1 MFIKGKKNIQFIKL
15 FLFCSFIVCW
25 FSISSSYEDL
35 LIFKGDIELNF
46 FNVLNFLRHISVY
59 ICLFFLFVIIA
70 FYKNG
75 NFFKKYIIFHFFIAY
90 FISQLIGLFLTDNL
104 PGNISFVISS
114 LTTILTVILIDSFF
128 LPKEKKFFLFIS
140 FIILNFVFFL
150 TFVPLFIEF
159 INGGNIFYGVQ
170 FQSSIFLDKAIPRSS
185 GLARTALIILILI
198 QIFEVDYLKKNYNII
213 TFIKILFLVSIF
225 LFQSRTILF
234 LTTIVYFFIFINQK
248 EIRLAN
254 LIKFLFTYFIIPF
267 IIFLLLSLFNSHKKF
282 QLKWEHV
289 EQKNLTF
296 TEHMTSKNF
305 RIIRNFSKG
314 DISSGRFQDWKQ
326 ILKKTNN
333 KNIFYGFGPQGDRY
347 IINQSASNG
356 LLYAYACSGL
366 IGLTFFSIFSIL
378 VCLRTIKLILYNLK
392 DNLKN
397 VLYCLILVLLTL
409 RSILETSYAV
419 YSIDLIVFVTVL
431 IFILDKKINIEDI
444 KIKYLR

>member
-1 MFIKGKKNIQFIKL
+1 M
-15 FLFCSFIVCW
+15 
-25 FSISSSYEDL
+25 
-35 LIFKGDIELNF
+35 
-46 FNVLNFLRHISVY
+46 
-59 ICLFFLFVIIA
+59 
-70 FYKNG
+70 
-75 NFFKKYIIFHFFIAY
+75 
-90 FISQLIGLFLTDNL
+90 
-104 PGNISFVISS
+104 
-114 LTTILTVILIDSFF
+114 
-128 LPKEKKFFLFIS
+128 
-140 FIILNFVFFL
+140 
-150 TFVPLFIEF
+150 
-159 INGGNIFYGVQ
+159 
-170 FQSSIFLDKAIPRSS
+170 
-185 GLARTALIILILI
+185 
-198 QIFEVDYLKKNYNII
+198 
-213 TFIKILFLVSIF
+213 
-225 LFQSRTILF
+225 
-234 LTTIVYFFIFINQK
+234 
-248 EIRLAN
+248 
-254 LIKFLFTYFIIPF
+254 
-267 IIFLLLSLFNSHKKF
+267 
-282 QLKWEHV
+282 